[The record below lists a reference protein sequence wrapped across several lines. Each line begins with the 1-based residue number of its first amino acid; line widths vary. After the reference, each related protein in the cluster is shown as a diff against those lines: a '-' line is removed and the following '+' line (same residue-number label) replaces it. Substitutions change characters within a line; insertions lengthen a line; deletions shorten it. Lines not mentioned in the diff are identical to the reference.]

1 MELATL
7 VVGAAFSTTH
17 WLVWLIIGL
26 IAGFLAT
33 RFVKV
38 PLPHFGIIGMIA
50 IGLVGTFFAGLALN
64 LLLPDTTLGFF
75 GTIIAAFLGAV
86 ALLAIGRLV
95 AVLMERS
102 SAGDNSQ

>member
-7 VVGAAFSTTH
+7 VAGTAFSISH

-26 IAGFLAT
+26 TAGSLAT

-38 PLPHFGIIGMIA
+38 PYFRMMGMIA
-50 IGLVGTFFAGLALN
+50 IGLVGAFLAGLVLN

-86 ALLAIGRLV
+86 ALMAVGCIV
-95 AVLMERS
+95 AMLMEHS
-102 SAGDNSQ
+102 SAGDSSQ